1 MDSPQLL
8 NCVLISFALVTV
20 VALPTDK
27 PTLAPQI
34 SRRDLTQE
42 SRDNHLVAITAL
54 VGFLVGIK
62 VSKFLFNSIKFCID
76 AFT

>member
-1 MDSPQLL
+1 MHSPQLL
-8 NCVLISFALVTV
+8 SCMLISFALGTIA
-20 VALPTDK
+20 ALPTDK
-27 PTLAPQI
+27 LTLAPQI